1 MVLEKRGK
9 MQTKLSFKNREV
21 VIGDGQPTRLIGERI
36 NPTGRKKLTA
46 ALQAGALDIIRKEA
60 VDQVQAGAD
69 ILDVNVGVAGLD
81 EEALMIEAI
90 KIVMA
95 EVEVPLCLDSAAPK
109 VLEAALKVYE
119 GKALINSVTGEEKS
133 LASVLPLV
141 KEYGAAVIGL
151 AMDED
156 GIPHEPEQRLAVAAK
171 IVQRAESMGIPRENV
186 IIDCLTMAVGA
197 EAQAGLITLEA
208 IRLVKKELGVNM
220 TLGASNLSFALPDR
234 PLLTNAFLSL
244 VIEAG
249 VNCPIVDALKVRP
262 AVLATDLIRGADPY
276 AMRYVRAY
284 KQRQALAGG

>member
-1 MVLEKRGK
+1 
-9 MQTKLSFKNREV
+9 MQTKLTFKNKEI

-46 ALQAGALDIIRKEA
+46 ALQAGDLEIVRKEA
-60 VDQVQAGAD
+60 ADQVQAGAD
-69 ILDVNVGVAGLD
+69 ILDVNMGVVGLD
-81 EEALMIEAI
+81 EKALLPEAL

-95 EVEVPLCLDSAAPK
+95 EVEVPLCLDSADPK
-109 VLEAALKVYE
+109 VLEAALKVYA

-151 AMDED
+151 AMDEE
-156 GIPHEPEQRLAVAAK
+156 GIPCEPERRLAVAAK
-171 IVQRAESMGIPRENV
+171 IVARAESMGIPREDV
-186 IIDCLTMAVGA
+186 IIDCLTMSVGA
-197 EAQAGLITLEA
+197 EAHAGLVTLEA

-220 TLGASNLSFALPDR
+220 TLGASNLSFGLPDR
-234 PLLTNAFLSL
+234 PLLTNAFLSM

-249 VNCPIVDALKVRP
+249 VNCPIVDVLKTRP
-262 AVLATDLIRGADPY
+262 AILATDLIRGADAY

-284 KQRQALAGG
+284 KQRRTLAGS

>member
-1 MVLEKRGK
+1 
-9 MQTKLSFKNREV
+9 MQTKLTFKSKEV

-46 ALQAGALDIIRKEA
+46 ALQAGALEIIRKEA
-60 VDQVQAGAD
+60 ADQVQAGAD
-69 ILDVNVGVAGLD
+69 ILDVNMGVVGSD
-81 EEALMIEAI
+81 EEALMTEAI

-151 AMDED
+151 VMDEE
-156 GIPHEPEQRLAVAAK
+156 GIPREPERRLAVAAK
-171 IVQRAESMGIPRENV
+171 IIDRAESMGIPRENV
-186 IIDCLTMAVGA
+186 IIDCLTMSVGA
-197 EAQAGLITLEA
+197 EARAGLITLEA

-220 TLGASNLSFALPDR
+220 TLGASNLSFGLPDR

-262 AVLATDLIRGADPY
+262 AVLATDLIRGVDPY

-284 KQRQALAGG
+284 KQRQASAGY